1 MITLTMKYKA
11 LKALSEGPQSRAA
24 MGDLVRSRTKEY
36 RKEFFTWLDGRV
48 SDSYKI
54 NAFGPTTQVHNLTHV
69 GIKEYSEM
77 QKVIS

>member
-11 LKALSEGPQSRAA
+11 LKALSEGPQSRSA
-24 MGDLVRSRTKEY
+24 MTDLVRSRSKEY
-36 RKEFFTWLDGRV
+36 RREFFKWLRGRV

-54 NAFGPTTQVHNLTHV
+54 NAFGPTTLIHNLNGAGHS
-69 GIKEYSEM
+69 EYAEM